1 MNYTVE
7 ALDRVMEE
15 TKASYQEVKEALE
28 TANGDADAAIEA
40 LKEKKAENKKLNELK
55 EKLTAIIKKGE
66 AKKVVLRRKGEELI
80 SVPLN
85 LGILGGIVSVAAAPV
100 AVIVAAIAAYG
111 FDCKIEVENRDGSKE
126 EVE

>member
-55 EKLTAIIKKGE
+55 EKLTAIIKKGD

>member
-28 TANGDADAAIEA
+28 AANGDADAAIEA
-40 LKEKKAENKKLNELK
+40 LKERKAENKKLNELK
-55 EKLTAIIKKGE
+55 EKLTAIIKKGD

-111 FDCKIEVENRDGSKE
+111 FDCKIEVENRDGTKE
-126 EVE
+126 EVD

>member
-28 TANGDADAAIEA
+28 AANGDADAAIEA

-55 EKLTAIIKKGE
+55 EKLTAIIKKGD

-85 LGILGGIVSVAAAPV
+85 LGILGGIVGVAAAPV

>member
-28 TANGDADAAIEA
+28 AANGDADAAIEA
-40 LKEKKAENKKLNELK
+40 LKERKAENKKLNELK
-55 EKLTAIIKKGE
+55 EKLTAIIKKGD

-85 LGILGGIVSVAAAPV
+85 LGILGGLVSVAAAPV

-126 EVE
+126 EVD

>member
-28 TANGDADAAIEA
+28 AANGDADAAIEA

-55 EKLTAIIKKGE
+55 EKLTAIIKKGD

>member
-1 MNYTVE
+1 
-7 ALDRVMEE
+7 MEE

-28 TANGDADAAIEA
+28 AANGDADAAIEA
-40 LKEKKAENKKLNELK
+40 LKERKAENKKLNELK
-55 EKLTAIIKKGE
+55 EKLTAIIKKGD

-126 EVE
+126 EVD

>member
-28 TANGDADAAIEA
+28 AANGDANAAIEA
-40 LKEKKAENKKLNELK
+40 LKERKAENKKLNELK
-55 EKLTAIIKKGE
+55 EKLTAIIKKGD
-66 AKKVVLRRKGEELI
+66 AKRVVLRRKGEELI

-111 FDCKIEVENRDGSKE
+111 FDCKIEVENRDGTKE
-126 EVE
+126 EVD

>member
-28 TANGDADAAIEA
+28 AANGDADAAIEA
-40 LKEKKAENKKLNELK
+40 LKERKAENKKLNELK
-55 EKLTAIIKKGE
+55 EKLTAIIKKGD

-126 EVE
+126 EVD

>member
-28 TANGDADAAIEA
+28 AANGDANAAIEA
-40 LKEKKAENKKLNELK
+40 LKERKAENKKLNELK
-55 EKLTAIIKKGE
+55 EKLTAIIKKGD

-111 FDCKIEVENRDGSKE
+111 FDCKIEVENRDGTKE
-126 EVE
+126 EVD

>member
-1 MNYTVE
+1 
-7 ALDRVMEE
+7 
-15 TKASYQEVKEALE
+15 
-28 TANGDADAAIEA
+28 
-40 LKEKKAENKKLNELK
+40 
-55 EKLTAIIKKGE
+55 LTSIIKKGD

-111 FDCKIEVENRDGSKE
+111 FDCKIEVENRDGTKE
-126 EVE
+126 EVD